1 MTIKVI
7 LFTLSAA
14 LLMSLSGCSS
24 QKVPPGAAE
33 GPASAPFDGRRF
45 YNRQPMEK
53 GLTDLAKLGWESLTR
68 ATPWPDERAVEAQ
81 AVPLDESGIHVT
93 FINHST
99 FLIQIDGVT
108 VLTDPIYSERA
119 SPVSWAGPKR
129 AHRPG
134 VLFDDLPPINCIL
147 ISHDHYDHLDY
158 GTLQRLADQPDTQ
171 AMVIAGLGTESVIR
185 ANRLSRYPHAQLG
198 PVHRLRRPN
207 HPLC

>member
-1 MTIKVI
+1 
-7 LFTLSAA
+7 
-14 LLMSLSGCSS
+14 
-24 QKVPPGAAE
+24 
-33 GPASAPFDGRRF
+33 
-45 YNRQPMEK
+45 MEK

-134 VLFDDLPPINCIL
+134 VLFDDLPP
-147 ISHDHYDHLDY
+147 S
-158 GTLQRLADQPDTQ
+158 
-171 AMVIAGLGTESVIR
+171 IAF
-185 ANRLSRYPHAQLG
+185 
-198 PVHRLRRPN
+198 
-207 HPLC
+207 